1 MFWIQNSSLSCS
13 SVRSSWITI
22 QMTSHDHQWII
33 SGALSVL
40 TFACRLTWVFAA
52 NIKNRHRDKT
62 FNCSVETVHSS
73 RLSHTHLHLSASSP
87 LPASFH
93 PHLYIFNTLP
103 EKYTVIHIHD
113 LFMFM
118 HALRRWKAII
128 SCLSYLLLALWV
140 CVDVSM
146 CVSFAK
152 GTTAPHNA
160 PLLAALWKKTLLLW
174 LMACSVLI
182 SQVSSCKHSVPLH
195 YSDLFLAGFCWLI
208 NHRGLG
214 DT

>member
-140 CVDVSM
+140 CVVVCL
-146 CVSFAK
+146 CVCVFCQRNNCPSQCSTVGGALKEDTSPLTDGLFCLNLSSLFLQTLSSFALLR
-152 GTTAPHNA
+152 
-160 PLLAALWKKTLLLW
+160 PL
-174 LMACSVLI
+174 
-182 SQVSSCKHSVPLH
+182 
-195 YSDLFLAGFCWLI
+195 FGRGFV
-208 NHRGLG
+208 GL
-214 DT
+214 